1 MKEISEKDALFRLSA
16 LCSSAEHCSYEMIQK
31 MQKCGLSEEV
41 QDRIIRKLTEE
52 KFIDDERFCRF
63 FVKDK
68 IRYSKWGR
76 RKIEQALWAKRIP
89 ASIQQDVLDN
99 VEKEEYLNILRPLLK
114 KKRKSTKAANDY
126 ELNGKLIRFALS
138 KGFGMDI
145 IRECIDNADEFNVD
159 EDEN

>member
-31 MQKCGLSEEV
+31 MQKWGLSEEV
-41 QDRIIRKLTEE
+41 QDRIMRKLTEE

-145 IRECIDNADEFNVD
+145 IREWR
-159 EDEN
+159 

>member
-31 MQKCGLSEEV
+31 MQKWGLSEEV
-41 QDRIIRKLTEE
+41 QDRIMRKLTEE

-145 IRECIDNADEFNVD
+145 IRECIDNADEFNID

>member
-31 MQKCGLSEEV
+31 MQKWGLSEEV

-99 VEKEEYLNILRPLLK
+99 
-114 KKRKSTKAANDY
+114 
-126 ELNGKLIRFALS
+126 
-138 KGFGMDI
+138 
-145 IRECIDNADEFNVD
+145 ADEFNVD

>member
-31 MQKCGLSEEV
+31 MQKWGLSEEV
-41 QDRIIRKLTEE
+41 QDRIMRKLTEE

-76 RKIEQALWAKRIP
+76 RKIEQALWAKGIP
-89 ASIQQDVLDN
+89 TSIQQDVLDN

>member
-31 MQKCGLSEEV
+31 MQKWGLSEEV
-41 QDRIIRKLTEE
+41 QDRIMRKLTEE

>member
-31 MQKCGLSEEV
+31 MQTWGLSEEV
-41 QDRIIRKLTEE
+41 QDRIMRKLTEE

-89 ASIQQDVLDN
+89 TSIQQDVLDN

-145 IRECIDNADEFNVD
+145 IRECIDNADEFNID

>member
-31 MQKCGLSEEV
+31 MQKWGLSEEV

-114 KKRKSTKAANDY
+114 KKRKNTKAANDY

>member
-31 MQKCGLSEEV
+31 MQKWGLSEEV
-41 QDRIIRKLTEE
+41 QDRIMRKLTEE

-114 KKRKSTKAANDY
+114 KKRKSTKATNDY

-145 IRECIDNADEFNVD
+145 IRECIDNADEFNID